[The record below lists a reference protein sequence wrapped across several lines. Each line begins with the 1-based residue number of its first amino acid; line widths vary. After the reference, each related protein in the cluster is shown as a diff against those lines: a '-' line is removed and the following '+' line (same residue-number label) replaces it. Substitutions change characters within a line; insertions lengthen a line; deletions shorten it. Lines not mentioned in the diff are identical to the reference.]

1 MEDFAAVLW
10 HPSFPQSDYS
20 IACRCV
26 GLVAEL
32 AAAAARHLNDALHTV
47 SIPNKQG
54 PPHSHSTTWSLRIKS
69 SSQRK
74 RTLLIKTGE
83 YKTTMAYSAPQQW
96 VGAPFAS

>member
-1 MEDFAAVLW
+1 MFVSNVFLLSIVSIYYILAEDFAAVLW
-10 HPSFPQSDYS
+10 HPSFPQSDYL

-54 PPHSHSTTWSLRIKS
+54 PPHSHSTTIV
-69 SSQRK
+69 
-74 RTLLIKTGE
+74 T
-83 YKTTMAYSAPQQW
+83 PN
-96 VGAPFAS
+96 